1 MTNIREVLK
10 MEYHKAFIKLYGA
23 CGAAIETLEN
33 KNYGQCYEILKI
45 AIDAAEEIPFEDEPE
60 LNQA

>member
-1 MTNIREVLK
+1 

-23 CGAAIETLEN
+23 CGAAIETLE
-33 KNYGQCYEILKI
+33 KQNYGQCYEILKT

-60 LNQA
+60 LNQE